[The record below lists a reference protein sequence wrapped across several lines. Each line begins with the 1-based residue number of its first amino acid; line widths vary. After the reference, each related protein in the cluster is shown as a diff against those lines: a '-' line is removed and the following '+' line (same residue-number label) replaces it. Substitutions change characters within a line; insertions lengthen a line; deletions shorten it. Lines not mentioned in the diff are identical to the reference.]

1 MPTITQYFS
10 RLAQF
15 NFCKIFLEA
24 GLLNLRNKSQ
34 IVMLPMNIKCN
45 TLLSQ
50 KTLIES
56 HSNDCHHKTKYFPT
70 VTHWLPE
77 TMFPSR
83 VLRVRIGLSQ
93 RPLWKTV
100 TLQQEW
106 AECIMASLLQDGVPR
121 HQPHGLTQ
129 KAVKFTVA
137 ISPLGLNTG
146 LKSSSGEQ
154 PPDRSKKEG
163 STRGLC
169 CREMTLNSVAESS
182 LFC

>member
-100 TLQQEW
+100 TLQQE
-106 AECIMASLLQDGVPR
+106 
-121 HQPHGLTQ
+121 
-129 KAVKFTVA
+129 
-137 ISPLGLNTG
+137 
-146 LKSSSGEQ
+146 
-154 PPDRSKKEG
+154 
-163 STRGLC
+163 
-169 CREMTLNSVAESS
+169 
-182 LFC
+182 